1 MCVLPC
7 GCKVYHPSK
16 ATFIFKNMVC
26 PLCRDIMR
34 YETLRRTRS
43 IFQNPEAEGIRG
55 VRPFR
60 EIGAMGI
67 PLPGAA
73 PLAMGGAAARGGEP
87 QKIRKIV
94 KQEIENERKSH
105 TGPGFNGIS
114 FF

>member
-1 MCVLPC
+1 MKLSGGPEA
-7 GCKVYHPSK
+7 Y
-16 ATFIFKNMVC
+16 FK
-26 PLCRDIMR
+26 
-34 YETLRRTRS
+34 TL
-43 IFQNPEAEGIRG
+43 EAEGIRG

-60 EIGAMGI
+60 EIGTMGL

-73 PLAMGGAAARGGEP
+73 PLAMGGAAAAVVTRK
-87 QKIRKIV
+87 KIRKIV